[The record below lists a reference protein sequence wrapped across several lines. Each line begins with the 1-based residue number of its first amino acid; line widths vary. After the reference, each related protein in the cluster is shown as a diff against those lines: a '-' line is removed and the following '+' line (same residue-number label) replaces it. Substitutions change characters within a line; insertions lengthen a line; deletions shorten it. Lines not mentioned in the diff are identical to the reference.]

1 MARLKCKMCKVKR
14 KLWVE
19 GNFFGVKCRSHFVP
33 LIVLNKHRNKLTTA
47 EKKEV
52 LTIIKTRFKGL
63 YIDDTISDSDDHW
76 HIHLSKK
83 NKSTTL

>member
-1 MARLKCKMCKVKR
+1 MARLKCKMCSVKR
-14 KLWVE
+14 KVWE
-19 GNFFGVKCRSHFVP
+19 DENFFGIKCKKHFVP
-33 LIVLNKHRNKLTTA
+33 LIVLKEHRNKLTTA

-52 LTIIKTRFKGL
+52 LEIIKTQYKGL

-83 NKSTTL
+83 NKSRLL